1 MLSRLE
7 KARKIIREYTGN
19 TCDILDDSELKDII
33 DKLSEERIKE
43 LSSSNIEINEEN
55 IEGDNK

>member
-19 TCDILDDSELKDII
+19 TCDILYDSELKDII
-33 DKLSEERIKE
+33 DKISEEKIKE